1 MWTSLSD
8 CGRVNME
15 GKNLLRWVTSVRSY
29 SPGMIF
35 KNAVIRTMCL
45 ITASLYSALL
55 VINITCSFHLYPDK
69 YNISTLKRLERQWLN
84 RKRTNDL
91 KKWIKLGYPQATTYS
106 LTFRGGRDSGDFVI
120 YEHYPIPL
128 SPPWRATAETSS
140 KRKGVCEGC
149 VLGSPVPTHFS
160 PLFYTT
166 VLSIFSH
173 RAAARVYP
181 LVYDNIINVF
191 SPWGI

>member
-8 CGRVNME
+8 CGRVNTE

-106 LTFRGGRDSGDFVI
+106 LTFRGSRDSGDFVI
-120 YEHYPIPL
+120 YEPIVYDSDSIL
-128 SPPWRATAETSS
+128 NQGLWFHWVHLEGLQQRQEA
-140 KRKGVCEGC
+140 KGKVYVRG
-149 VLGSPVPTHFS
+149 VSLDHPS
-160 PLFYTT
+160 PLISLPYFIQ
-166 VLSIFSH
+166 LFSL
-173 RAAARVYP
+173 YS
-181 LVYDNIINVF
+181 LTELQLEF
-191 SPWGI
+191 TL